1 MRAHALHSLPGKRE
15 NQMQDLLRTLTY
27 VTKTA
32 ATVALAIPLA
42 AIAACSDDSN
52 ENASTF
58 TDGGAGDAGSV
69 TESRLDDAQ
78 IGGVTSAVNTGEI
91 QQGRLAASR
100 ATTNEAREF
109 GAMMVTMHTA
119 AQERQAALLSRLG
132 LTPRESRLS
141 EQLTASAQSTLAE
154 LETKT
159 GRDFDIAYLDAQIV
173 QHRTTLETIDRVL
186 LPSGK
191 AEELRQELQT
201 ARGEVANHLEMAQM
215 RRQTIASLSSDG
227 GTDDAGTVGG
237 GS

>member
-1 MRAHALHSLPGKRE
+1 
-15 NQMQDLLRTLTY
+15 MQDLLRRLTY

-32 ATVALAIPLA
+32 ATIALAIPLA

-52 ENASTF
+52 NNGGVF
-58 TDGGAGDAGSV
+58 TPDGGAGDGANA
-69 TESRLDDAQ
+69 TEARLDDAQ

-132 LTPRESRLS
+132 LTPRESALS
-141 EQLTASAQSTLAE
+141 QQLTATAQSTLAE
-154 LETKT
+154 LETKS
-159 GRDFDIAYLDAQIV
+159 GRDFDVAYLDAQIA
-173 QHRTTLETIDRVL
+173 QHRTTLQVIDTVL
-186 LPSGK
+186 LPSV
-191 AEELRQELQT
+191 AADELRRELET
-201 ARGEVANHLEMAQM
+201 ARAEVADHLQMAEV
-215 RRQTIASLSSDG
+215 RRQTVGAVTPDG
-227 GTDDAGTVGG
+227 GADDDAGTVGG